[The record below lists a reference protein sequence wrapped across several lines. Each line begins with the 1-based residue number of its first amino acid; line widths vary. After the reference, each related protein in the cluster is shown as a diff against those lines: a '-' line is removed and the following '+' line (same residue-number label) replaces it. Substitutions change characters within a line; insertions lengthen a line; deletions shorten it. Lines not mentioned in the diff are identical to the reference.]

1 MVVQLINIMIAAVKI
16 RAVQQYIAI
25 FIGAFCNN
33 NNNSIGRCNNN
44 TIIQYN
50 IIVLQYIVLQYNST
64 RQNSQIHTSK
74 GRLQVQILVNVS
86 GNVAQI
92 R

>member
-1 MVVQLINIMIAAVKI
+1 MSDVI

-50 IIVLQYIVLQYNST
+50 TIVLQYIA
-64 RQNSQIHTSK
+64 I
-74 GRLQVQILVNVS
+74 
-86 GNVAQI
+86 
-92 R
+92 